1 MNGYCDLPG
10 FEALAFALI
19 AFGQDFMTSRL
30 PHRPEG
36 ILPPTYGTASQ
47 TPPLIVYERSL
58 SYVPIENLIAIA
70 VAGAHT
76 VLPRLTIPARPR
88 GVMPC
93 SITVIPGKVE
103 LTVT

>member
-19 AFGQDFMTSRL
+19 AFGRDFMTSRL
-30 PHRPEG
+30 PHRPKG
-36 ILPPTYGTASQ
+36 ILPPPSRTASQ
-47 TPPLIVYERSL
+47 TLPLIVYELLS
-58 SYVPIENLIAIA
+58 SYVPIENPIAIA
-70 VAGAHT
+70 EAGAHA

-88 GVMPC
+88 GVMPY